1 MMDPA
6 DRPVTSRRP
15 WNEGKLIGAGAPHA
29 RQRSKLTP

>member
-15 WNEGKLIGAGAPHA
+15 WNEGKLIGARLRTRDSAA
-29 RQRSKLTP
+29 N